1 VLAFLIASYSSTGDR
16 FGCRLRR
23 SRGGQRGAG
32 QKRDGVVDKIIG
44 HKYSDGE
51 ATMAEEASSVS
62 SIRAILKD
70 PDRLH
75 VAQRSGKKSCKSGG
89 VSKPSSQTEAHRC
102 RSSSTANRNT
112 RAISPPKAEVYHTS
126 RRFQQGRK
134 ISSFD
139 PIMPTD
145 RCFNRDWRAGLPA
158 ARISPTSGCSA
169 QQTGRGCASWIAASR
184 R

>member
-1 VLAFLIASYSSTGDR
+1 LVVVSGVHGADSEVRGKSATASLTKSSVTNTVT
-16 FGCRLRR
+16 
-23 SRGGQRGAG
+23 A
-32 QKRDGVVDKIIG
+32 K
-44 HKYSDGE
+44 

-89 VSKPSSQTEAHRC
+89 GSKPSSQTEAHRY